1 MRAINSTKS
10 FKISDV
16 FLRSQYRREMV
27 RLYDKVIS
35 TLQPPDTYYLI
46 LFIFKVDVFFYSSHI
61 PIWRKFAQG
70 MKDKGQYT
78 T

>member
-46 LFIFKVDVFFYSSHI
+46 LFIFKVDVFFLLVPHPDLAEI
-61 PIWRKFAQG
+61 CTRHER
-70 MKDKGQYT
+70 
-78 T
+78 